1 MATIELQPEDVAR
14 PPGARWVGHAF
25 GIAFESEGPFPG
37 MPAAPPLTARVTT
50 WREAR
55 DREVDQAWR
64 PNAGQDLFERRHPDG
79 RLFLLVEH
87 EAQTGF
93 RIWAP
98 YYGRHLVSTHGCS
111 IISSL
116 PRVPPVRW
124 QRLFFSQV
132 LPLAAALRGFLLIR
146 ASAVAFG
153 DEAVAF
159 IGPVGSGKTSLV
171 AHLIGLGAAFVSD
184 NVLALDVS
192 DAAVIAHPGPA
203 RLSIDEIELRR
214 IPSTQELRVGSCVGR
229 SDKLVLEP
237 TPVQAGLPL
246 RSLYL
251 LASAP
256 EAKRVT
262 IEEDNGG
269 EPLLAGYR
277 AIDYLG
283 STESDECYDGIC
295 ATLAATA
302 RGHRIIFPPDARP
315 RDIAARVLAHRAER

>member
-98 YYGRHLVSTHGCS
+98 YYGRHLVSTDGCS
-111 IISSL
+111 IVSSL

-132 LPLAAALRGFLLIR
+132 LPWPRHF
-146 ASAVAFG
+146 
-153 DEAVAF
+153 E
-159 IGPVGSGKTSLV
+159 GS
-171 AHLIGLGAAFVSD
+171 
-184 NVLALDVS
+184 
-192 DAAVIAHPGPA
+192 
-203 RLSIDEIELRR
+203 R
-214 IPSTQELRVGSCVGR
+214 
-229 SDKLVLEP
+229 
-237 TPVQAGLPL
+237 
-246 RSLYL
+246 
-251 LASAP
+251 
-256 EAKRVT
+256 
-262 IEEDNGG
+262 
-269 EPLLAGYR
+269 
-277 AIDYLG
+277 
-283 STESDECYDGIC
+283 
-295 ATLAATA
+295 
-302 RGHRIIFPPDARP
+302 
-315 RDIAARVLAHRAER
+315 